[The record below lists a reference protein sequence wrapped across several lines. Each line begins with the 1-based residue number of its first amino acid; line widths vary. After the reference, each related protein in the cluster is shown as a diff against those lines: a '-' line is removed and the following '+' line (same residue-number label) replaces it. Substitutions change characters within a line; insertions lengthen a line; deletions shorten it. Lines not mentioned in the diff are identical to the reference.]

1 LFRCSTVTTVSRI
14 LIPTDFSSPSDSA
27 LEYARMLAE
36 HFGASIHLL
45 HVVDDAFLG
54 STALEPPVYVPL
66 PPQLR
71 EELSE
76 DAAQR
81 LRVRLERVQ
90 PLHADSAVECSTR
103 STADAIR
110 EFAVDHNI
118 DLIVIGTR
126 THGGRGLARLFVGT
140 VAEELVRQ
148 APCPVVTV
156 CEAADSG
163 ARSAA

>member
-1 LFRCSTVTTVSRI
+1 
-14 LIPTDFSSPSDSA
+14 
-27 LEYARMLAE
+27 MLAE

-90 PLHADSAVECSTR
+90 PLHADSAVECSTK
-103 STADAIR
+103 STADTIN
-110 EFAVDHNI
+110 EYAVAHHI
-118 DLIVIGTR
+118 DLIVIGAR
-126 THGGRGLARLFVGT
+126 ASVRGHFANLFVGK
-140 VAEELVRQ
+140 VAEELIHR

-156 CEAADSG
+156 CEAADAG
-163 ARSAA
+163 ARRSAA